1 MLVNACAVAL
11 EKMLFRDPWMH
22 MFALQAS
29 VSIADKLKTKV
40 VHPHYTPYCQSLSTL
55 YEI

>member
-40 VHPHYTPYCQSLSTL
+40 VHPRYTPYYQSLSTL